1 EGSPQIVE
9 LRAMTMVFQ
18 QFSGPVNVV
27 TDSAYVAGLVQRLD
41 KAVLSHVTQEKLFGI
56 LKLLWTEIQKRHSPY
71 YVLHIKTHTTLPG
84 FLVEGNARAD
94 ALVSGVAMGPT
105 PNIKQQAIASHQ
117 FFHQGY
123 RALRR
128 QFRLS
133 NAEARAIVA
142 ACPDCQ
148 DQHVPHYYGTNP
160 RGLRALQIWQTDV
173 THIVEFGRLK
183 FVHVSIDTFSSV
195 IIATAHAGE
204 TAKDVIRHWQRA
216 FSIAGVPHQIKT
228 DNGPAYVSQ
237 KVNSFLQLWG
247 VTHVTGIPHSPTG
260 QGIVERAHG
269 TLKRL
274 LQKQ

>member
-18 QFSGPVNVV
+18 QFSCPVNVV
-27 TDSAYVAGLVQRLD
+27 TDWAYVAGLVQWLD
-41 KAVLSHVTQEKLFGI
+41 KAVLGCVTQEKLFGI

-71 YVLHIKTHTTLPG
+71 YVLHIKSHTTLPV

-94 ALVSGVAMGPT
+94 ALVSGIAMGPT
-105 PNIKQQAIASHQ
+105 PNTKQQAIASHQ

-195 IIATAHAGE
+195 IIARNCQRC
-204 TAKDVIRHWQRA
+204 IRHWQRA
-216 FSIAGVPHQIKT
+216 FSTAGVPHQIKT
-228 DNGPAYVSQ
+228 DNGPAYLSD
-237 KVNSFLQLWG
+237 KGNSFLQLWG

-260 QGIVERAHG
+260 QGIVKRAHG